1 VSWTQGTDLCS
12 TFGWIRAPGAGSRD
26 PHFLYAALDTAA
38 DAAFIKESR
47 MKFANANKLDR
58 KYGDPQQAGLLG

>member
-1 VSWTQGTDLCS
+1 VSWTQSTDLSS
-12 TFGWIRAPGAGSRD
+12 TFGWIRAGGAGSGNPD
-26 PHFLYAALDTAA
+26 FLYAALDTAA
-38 DAAFIKESR
+38 NAAFIKESR